1 MYSHTAGTWKSWTLP
16 PFVVCTWGDSSYPH
30 SNLVNRIIKITHAHN
45 LLVRTLSL
53 LQLVREMTHI
63 VYELICSNDFNK
75 SPPFLTSAIK
85 LCIIQCWDWYPN
97 IVILLPTKLTNCR
110 NADFYSSHVIPL
122 NETIS
127 NYFVNWLLP
136 SLFKQTNVTHLY
148 LANGYINYVFINFKT
163 ASIYQMWLHL
173 SCRNVNSKDCW
184 TLYKK
189 E

>member
-1 MYSHTAGTWKSWTLP
+1 MHTICSWGLC
-16 PFVVCTWGDSSYPH
+16 PFYNWFAKW
-30 SNLVNRIIKITHAHN
+30 RISFT
-45 LLVRTLSL
+45 R
-53 LQLVREMTHI
+53 
-63 VYELICSNDFNK
+63 LICSNDFNK

-85 LCIIQCWDWYPN
+85 LCITQCWDWYPN
-97 IVILLPTKLTNCR
+97 IVILLPTKLSNCR
-110 NADFYSSHVIPL
+110 NADFYSSHVNPL

-173 SCRNVNSKDCW
+173 SCRNVNLKVCW

>member
-1 MYSHTAGTWKSWTLP
+1 MHTI
-16 PFVVCTWGDSSYPH
+16 CTWGLCPFY
-30 SNLVNRIIKITHAHN
+30 NWFAKWRILFT
-45 LLVRTLSL
+45 R
-53 LQLVREMTHI
+53 
-63 VYELICSNDFNK
+63 LICSNDFNK
-75 SPPFLTSAIK
+75 SPPFLKSAIK

-97 IVILLPTKLTNCR
+97 ILILLPTKLSNCR

-173 SCRNVNSKDCW
+173 SCRNVNWKVCW